1 MTASVQQQIF
11 DIIGAHGEIDMD
23 KLTPDSTLKELGI
36 DSLDAVEIIFDIE
49 EHFDVT
55 LPDRD
60 PNFDTDSMQGLVSA
74 VETALADKA
83 KAAKTSD

>member
-1 MTASVQQQIF
+1 MAESVQQQIF
-11 DIIGAHGEIDMD
+11 DIIGKHDGVDASA
-23 KLTPDSTLKELGI
+23 LTPQSTLKELGI

-60 PNFDTDSMQGLVSA
+60 PNFDTDSMQGLVTA

-83 KAAKTSD
+83 GAAKTSD